1 MSLVVTKIF
10 NINDTFGIKMLTRL
24 RSSLSTFVSVD
35 LDTVLKTHEIHFV
48 PVVLQLKLQ
57 YTIPYTAISIIQT

>member
-1 MSLVVTKIF
+1 
-10 NINDTFGIKMLTRL
+10 MLTRL

-48 PVVLQLKLQ
+48 PVVLQPKLQ